1 MIAAER
7 AGSERDLVAAVMIE
21 RNGLSW
27 DGSEPGY
34 ALARIPGEAPGGQPR
49 RAIVAVGPPANGSP
63 TVDRSTLIDVSE
75 EIDADAAVL
84 LPFLAEALRAW
95 DLLDLEI
102 GSAAVVTQGSPWSGL
117 LAAAARCYGAV
128 PVLVGGAGT
137 EGGSAIDVTDADA
150 VTRFAATL
158 SGFPAVCVVELS
170 GRAEVVDVV
179 LEAVPLYARVLFAG
193 PRGDRLTIDYYVNV
207 HRKGMHLKSTV
218 LSPGR
223 FLNVDGADRQLT
235 RRACRL
241 LTNARH
247 AAAFRE
253 AAAQGSSASSKR

>member
-1 MIAAER
+1 VIAAER
-7 AGSERDLVAAVMIE
+7 AGSERDLVTAMIE
-21 RNGLSW
+21 RDGLSW
-27 DGSEPGY
+27 DGSEPVY
-34 ALARIPGEAPGGQPR
+34 ALARIPAAPGAQQR
-49 RAIVAVGPPANGSP
+49 RAVVAVGSPANGYP
-63 TVDRSTLIDVSE
+63 TVDLATAIDVPE
-75 EIDADAAVL
+75 EIDADAAVF

-128 PVLVGGAGT
+128 PVLVGSAGAA
-137 EGGSAIDVTDADA
+137 GGSAIDVADVDA

-223 FLNVDGADRQLT
+223 LLNVDQADRQRT

-241 LTNARH
+241 LANTRY

-253 AAAQGSSASSKR
+253 AAARGSSASFKR